1 MNGPA
6 TANGCILERSSPGCK
21 GSMQGG
27 VLTTPGPQGVAP
39 HIVRF
44 KWVFSKQGGT
54 ADMVCSS
61 LALPGTFFIVNLM
74 EVSI

>member
-1 MNGPA
+1 
-6 TANGCILERSSPGCK
+6 
-21 GSMQGG
+21 MQGG
-27 VLTTPGPQGVAP
+27 VPTTPGPQGVAP
-39 HIVRF
+39 RIVRF

-61 LALPGTFFIVNLM
+61 LALPGAFFIVNLM

>member
-1 MNGPA
+1 
-6 TANGCILERSSPGCK
+6 
-21 GSMQGG
+21 MQGD
-27 VLTTPGPQGVAP
+27 LPTIPGLQGVAP
-39 HIVRF
+39 RIVRF

-61 LALPGTFFIVNLM
+61 LALPGAFFIVNYM